1 MRLDRSQGFTLLEL
15 LVAMAVFSLLAAMAY
30 GGLTSVLDA
39 RAHTDRA
46 AQRLDEM
53 QLAFAML
60 ERDLRQVVDRPRRD
74 THGDRQAALRLDDL
88 RLPPRLELVS
98 AGARSRGVRSEL
110 RRVGWELDD
119 GVLYRLLWP
128 TVDGGMDEPQSRVPM
143 LGEVS
148 GNRVEDLTFLFHYHD
163 LDGEAATSAAWPPPD
178 RPGVD
183 LPLAVEIE
191 LETEHTGAMT
201 RLFALPRKEN
211 NR

>member
-1 MRLDRSQGFTLLEL
+1 MASDRSRGFTLLEL

-46 AQRLDEM
+46 AERLDEM

-60 ERDLRQVVDRPRRD
+60 QRDLHQVVDRPRRD
-74 THGDRQAALRLDDL
+74 AYGDRRPGLMLDDL

-110 RRVGWELDD
+110 RRVGWELED

-143 LGEVS
+143 LGEVA
-148 GNRVEDLTFLFHYHD
+148 GNTVEVLAFVFHYHG
-163 LDGEAATSAAWPPPD
+163 LDGERTTSRAWPPPEQ
-178 RPGVD
+178 PNAD

-191 LETEHTGAMT
+191 LEAEHTGAVT

-211 NR
+211 DR